1 MQLADFLFI
10 TVCIDSIFKKEII
23 MKKNSMLSLS
33 ILIMVLTALFIPVQS
48 KSQDKKLTDDS
59 KAAKAAFIKT
69 DPSMNKLFANSYAY
83 VIFPNIGKGAVGV
96 GGAAGNGIVYEKG
109 KAIGTAKMLQ
119 VSVGFQFGGQ
129 AYREVIFFENKDAL
143 EHFKDNKVEFAGQVS
158 AIAAKSDA
166 SANSQYRDG
175 VQVFTE
181 GKNGLMVEAAIG
193 GQKFTYAA
201 L

>member
-1 MQLADFLFI
+1 
-10 TVCIDSIFKKEII
+10 
-23 MKKNSMLSLS
+23 
-33 ILIMVLTALFIPVQS
+33 MVLTAFFIPLQS
-48 KSQDKKLTDDS
+48 KSQTKVRDDS
-59 KAAKAAFIKT
+59 RDAKAEFIKT
-69 DPSMNKLFANSYAY
+69 DPSMKKLFANSYGY

-96 GGAAGNGIVYEKG
+96 GGAAGNGTVYEKG
-109 KAIGTAKMLQ
+109 KAIGKGKMLQ

-129 AYREVIFFENKDAL
+129 AYREVIFFENKEAL
-143 EHFKDNKVEFAGQVS
+143 DHFKDNKLEFAGQVS

-166 SANSQYRDG
+166 SANSQYREG

-181 GKNGLMVEAAIG
+181 GKGGLMVEAAIG

>member
-1 MQLADFLFI
+1 
-10 TVCIDSIFKKEII
+10 
-23 MKKNSMLSLS
+23 MKKNSILSLS
-33 ILIMVLTALFIPVQS
+33 ILTMVLAGLFIPAQS
-48 KSQDKKLTDDS
+48 KSQTKMMDDS

-69 DPSMNKLFANSYAY
+69 DPSMKNLFASSYGY

-109 KAIGTAKMLQ
+109 KAIGKAKMLQ

-129 AYREVIFFENKDAL
+129 AYREVIFLENKEAL
-143 EHFKDNKVEFAGQVS
+143 DHFRDNKLEFAGQVS

-166 SANSQYRDG
+166 SANSKYRNG

-181 GKNGLMVEAAIG
+181 GKNGLMLEAAIG
-193 GQKFTYAA
+193 GQKFTFSA